1 MMNVSGIQ
9 NRSNLSLDEDVDQVF
24 GLGVEPTVDDTN
36 DDAPANDTAD
46 ETTDVSKQAADQP
59 TDGADQQDDAGEPL
73 RAPPRKDAQ
82 GNIVDENGNI
92 VAATR
97 QEKSAFYAV
106 NRARAAADHA
116 NRELGQARQQLQRL
130 QAYAELPKSLGLDMQ
145 AATEALQFRAKL
157 DSDPVNTVREIVA
170 RVLQNGY
177 TMNQL
182 FGEDA
187 PAQINAAIIKQQLDQ
202 KLGPITD
209 RFAAQERESQIE
221 TRARE
226 DLEAFVADHEYA
238 ELHGEHIAR
247 IVQEHGVT
255 PEKAY
260 YELRLAVTQRGF
272 DFSKPLAEQFVASQ
286 GQPRNGAQ
294 QQQRP
299 TPGARRPVTNAAPI
313 NDQQRMISPDTS
325 FKDIVSM
332 ALKSARSNNMNT

>member
-1 MMNVSGIQ
+1 MSGIQ

-24 GLGVEPTVDDTN
+24 GLGVEPAPNDADNDTPVDDTT
-36 DDAPANDTAD
+36 DDAQPA
-46 ETTDVSKQAADQP
+46 EKQAAEQP
-59 TDGADQQDDAGEPL
+59 AEGAEQQDDAGEPL

-97 QEKSAFYAV
+97 QEKNAFYAV

-116 NRELGQARQQLQRL
+116 NRELTQTRQQLERL
-130 QAYAELPKSLGLDMQ
+130 QTYAELPKRLGLDMN

-177 TMNQL
+177 TMQQL

-187 PAQINAAIIKQQLDQ
+187 PAQINAAIIQQQLDK
-202 KLGPITD
+202 KLGPITE
-209 RFAAQERESQIE
+209 RFAAQERETQIE

-238 ELHGEHIAR
+238 DLHGEHIAR
-247 IVQEHGVT
+247 IVQEHGVS

-272 DFSKPLAEQFVASQ
+272 DFSKPLAEQFAATQ
-286 GQPRNGAQ
+286 GQPRNAAQ

-299 TPGARRPVTNAAPI
+299 TPGARRPVTDNAAPI
-313 NDQQRMISPDTS
+313 QTQQRMISPDTS